1 MSYEIIFEFCTLYV
15 GKEEVVE
22 QAQDFAVQRLGMS
35 DEQCCNTDSF
45 MRDLA
50 RRLRQHD
57 IPVPPMSDMYILHML
72 TGCNNLIDTATQKTV
87 RSWQFC
93 GVGTE

>member
-35 DEQCCNTDSF
+35 DELGCNTDSF
-45 MRDLA
+45 IFLC
-50 RRLRQHD
+50 H
-57 IPVPPMSDMYILHML
+57 P
-72 TGCNNLIDTATQKTV
+72 
-87 RSWQFC
+87 
-93 GVGTE
+93 